1 MDAACRQWRAR
12 PGAAEAMA
20 ELEAYGAG
28 AALADCPQLTTMFA
42 CGYKAMD
49 LVSSLF
55 ERLCDAVRNNPIG
68 HPPFRHGFDGVAST
82 LLLARSGRA
91 QLLLQAREP
100 GDHSYHCAT
109 FSDAER
115 RDMVLAGKGHARRIR
130 IDGPVGERV
139 TLVSETLIMHGGVHL
154 AQDLSRECLLIESV
168 ETRLLTLRLMRAAAQ
183 PEPGREYSLPEGELL
198 HMSAGDLVTS
208 HRASMVALLGRMG
221 RTDAA
226 PVLAEMA
233 CAAGDSSLRW
243 QAMRECLALDSATGF
258 AALCQVAQSSGD
270 PLAHEAGV
278 LRAQLIETYPQLAQM
293 ENATCP
299 A

>member
-1 MDAACRQWRAR
+1 MDAACRDWRKQ

-28 AALADCPQLTTMFA
+28 AAFAGCPQLISMFA
-42 CGYKAMD
+42 SSGKAMA
-49 LVSSLF
+49 LVAALF
-55 ERLCDAVRNNPIG
+55 ERLCDAVRDNPIG

-82 LLLARSGRA
+82 LLLARSRRA

-100 GDHSYHCAT
+100 GEHSYDCAT

-115 RDMVLAGKGHARRIR
+115 RDMVLAGSGRARRIR

-139 TLVSETLIMHGGVHL
+139 TLLSDTLPMHGGVHL
-154 AQDLSRECLLIESV
+154 AQELSRECLLIESV
-168 ETRLLTLRLMRAAAQ
+168 ETRLVTLRLMRVAAQ
-183 PEPGREYSLPEGELL
+183 PEPGREYALSDGRLL

-233 CAAGDSSLRW
+233 CADGDSSLRW
-243 QAMRECLALDSATGF
+243 QAMRECLALDTEAGF
-258 AALCQVAQSSGD
+258 AALTRVAQEFGD
-270 PLAHEAGV
+270 PLAHEAGA
-278 LRAQLIETYPQLAQM
+278 LRAQLVETYPQLAQM
-293 ENATCP
+293 EDASCP

>member
-1 MDAACRQWRAR
+1 MDAASREWRALA
-12 PGAAEAMA
+12 GAAEAMA

-28 AALADCPQLTTMFA
+28 ASLADCPQLSAMFS
-42 CGYKAMD
+42 CGDEAMA

-55 ERLCDAVRNNPIG
+55 ERLCDAVRDNPIG

-100 GDHSYHCAT
+100 GENSYDCAT

-115 RDMVLAGKGHARRIR
+115 SDMVLAGSGRARRIR

-139 TLVSETLIMHGGVHL
+139 TLASDMLPMHGGVHL
-154 AQDLSRECLLIESV
+154 AQYLSRECLLIESV
-168 ETRLLTLRLMRAAAQ
+168 ETRLVTLRLMRGAEQ
-183 PEPGREYSLPEGELL
+183 PELGREYSLPEGELL

-233 CAAGDSSLRW
+233 CAQGDGSLRW
-243 QAMRECLALDSATGF
+243 QAIRECLALDSATGF
-258 AALCQVAQSSGD
+258 AALCRVAQFSGD
-270 PLAHEAGV
+270 PLAHEAGA
-278 LRAQLIETYPQLAQM
+278 LRAQLIETYPQLAQL